1 VSSLADPASRPN
13 WQAQHPGEVPK
24 TIRTNQMTQRGASP
38 RAAATAFGLGQ
49 HHLRRLIREGAVTPR
64 AVGRRS
70 IVLFSE
76 LEAALRALPP
86 TKSSK
91 RDEARHAA

>member
-1 VSSLADPASRPN
+1 M
-13 WQAQHPGEVPK
+13 E
-24 TIRTNQMTQRGASP
+24 TRGASP
-38 RAAATAFGLGQ
+38 RAAARSYGIGQ

-70 IVLFSE
+70 IILFSE
-76 LEAALRALPP
+76 LEDALRKLRR

-91 RDEARHAA
+91 RGECHVGA

>member
-1 VSSLADPASRPN
+1 M
-13 WQAQHPGEVPK
+13 Q
-24 TIRTNQMTQRGASP
+24 TRGASP
-38 RAAATAFGLGQ
+38 RAAAAAYGLGQ

-70 IVLFSE
+70 IILFSE
-76 LEAALRALPP
+76 LEAALRAMPR

-91 RDEARHAA
+91 RDDIVAHA

>member
-1 VSSLADPASRPN
+1 
-13 WQAQHPGEVPK
+13 
-24 TIRTNQMTQRGASP
+24 MTQRGASP
-38 RAAATAFGLGQ
+38 RAAATAFGIGQ

-70 IVLFSE
+70 IILFSE
-76 LEAALRALPP
+76 LEAALRAMPR

-91 RDEARHAA
+91 RDDSLVAHA